1 MTRPPA
7 PDAEQIARL
16 RSQLA
21 ELDPALA
28 RIEPVTPRFEWRK
41 REPGFASLVRI
52 IAFQQ
57 ISTAAAAA
65 IWTRVQAGLG
75 EVTPEAVRD
84 AGPDGL
90 RALGLSSPKAG
101 SLSRLA
107 AVVADGFDFDAVAR
121 AGDEAA
127 LGLLLAL
134 PGVGPWTAQ
143 NYLIVCEGRMDLFPA
158 GDAALQEAIRRLDDL
173 PDRPGP
179 DAAAAR
185 ALAWSPLRTA
195 AAHLLWAWYGAG
207 RGVSK
212 MTPSR

>member
-7 PDAEQIARL
+7 PDAPQIAELRRRL
-16 RSQLA
+16 A
-21 ELDPALA
+21 DLDPALA
-28 RIEPVTPRFEWRK
+28 RIEPQTPPFAWR
-41 REPGFASLVRI
+41 RRDPGFVSLVRI

-57 ISTAAAAA
+57 ISTAAATA
-65 IWTRVQAGLG
+65 IWSRVVDGLG
-75 EVTPEAVRD
+75 EVSPEAVRE
-84 AGPDGL
+84 AGVEGL
-90 RALGLSSPKAG
+90 RALGLSSPKAK
-101 SLSRLA
+101 SLARLA
-107 AVVADGFDFDAVAR
+107 EAVADGFDFATVSQVED
-121 AGDEAA
+121 GPA
-127 LGLLLAL
+127 LDLLVDL

-173 PDRPGP
+173 SDRPGP

-212 MTPSR
+212 MTLSR